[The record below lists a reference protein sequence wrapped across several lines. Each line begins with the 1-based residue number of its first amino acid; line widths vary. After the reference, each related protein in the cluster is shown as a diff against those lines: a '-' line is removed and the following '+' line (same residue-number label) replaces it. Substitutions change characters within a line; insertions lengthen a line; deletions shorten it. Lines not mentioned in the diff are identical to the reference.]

1 MQMRERSPRVV
12 GAKSWQVVTIL
23 WAGLWPL
30 LFQHGRQ
37 LPQNPLRMARINRF
51 SADFSNDPRKTG
63 RCSPKIWIVQA
74 GPFGWACAFFWP
86 FLLCGSLNRRYP
98 KYVSLGE
105 ASGRGGGRR
114 IASQDE
120 GVSGSAA
127 KLLNAHVFGCTIG
140 CGRFW
145 FVRQTAG
152 CFRSSILT
160 TGEQV
165 EPDFPALPSV
175 CPVMGRAWT

>member
-1 MQMRERSPRVV
+1 MQMRERSPHVV
-12 GAKSWQVVTIL
+12 WTKSWQVVTNL

-74 GPFGWACAFFWP
+74 GPLGWARAFFWP
-86 FLLCGSLNRRYP
+86 FLLCVSLNKRYP

-114 IASQDE
+114 ITSQDE

-127 KLLNAHVFGCTIG
+127 KLLNAYVFGRTVR
-140 CGRFW
+140 CGMFW
-145 FVRQTAG
+145 CVPKRRAAFDP
-152 CFRSSILT
+152 RS
-160 TGEQV
+160 
-165 EPDFPALPSV
+165 
-175 CPVMGRAWT
+175 